1 MKKHFKFIIFS
12 IIYICTTILLSKSIA
27 ISLLNSEISS
37 LEKKLDQI
45 VQEIKDGNRTR
56 STYTELQIF
65 TDDNNVP
72 EDVQNVFKG
81 SAHSNSI
88 INGNLYISTPL
99 TVNGKTK
106 EVIRI
111 GEKLNVN
118 SSIFELIFLYSTVIY
133 LFILIYY
140 FNSKSSNDREISEIN
155 KIITRFHKNPYQELR
170 VNSQSDPILDSVNNY
185 SSQVYAILNDKNQQI
200 DNILKLINTLD
211 FPVFIYDDQGSLIK
225 SNDSFKSEFPYATN
239 ISYFKDQIEFLNF
252 LVSNLVGSNDIQGQF
267 YFEDIDKYFQVKIS
281 NIDNLQG
288 NYIVSMLDISEP
300 IKAKISQDNFIANV
314 SHELKTPLTSIIGF
328 SDAITTHNI
337 SQEQVNEFSLII
349 KKEARRLENLVNDT
363 LKLTKN
369 NIKIQKNEIQINEI
383 IEDILSKLYFQIE
396 EKKLLVEKQ
405 LEDIYL
411 LTNYDLFYGIAKNI
425 IENAIF
431 YTKDNGKIYISL
443 NNDDKNVYLTVKDNG
458 IGISLVNQERI
469 FERFYRV
476 DGARTNTTN
485 GTGLGLAIVK
495 HNAKYLD
502 AKISMTS
509 KLDEGTEISVAFP
522 K

>member
-12 IIYICTTILLSKSIA
+12 IVYICTTILLTKSITT
-27 ISLLNSEISS
+27 SLLNSEISS

-65 TDDNNVP
+65 TDDNKVP

-81 SAHSNSI
+81 SAHSNAI
-88 INGNLYISTPL
+88 IDGNLYVSTPL

-118 SSIFELIFLYSTVIY
+118 PSIFELIFIYSAVIY
-133 LFILIYY
+133 LFILFYY
-140 FNSKSSNDREISEIN
+140 LNNKSSNDREISEIN
-155 KIITRFHKNPYQELR
+155 KIIARFHKNPYQELR
-170 VNSQSDPILDSVNNY
+170 VDSQSDPILDSVNNY

-211 FPVFIYDDQGSLIK
+211 FPVFIYDDQGSLIT
-225 SNDSFKSEFPYATN
+225 SNGSFKLEFPHATN
-239 ISYFKDQIEFLNF
+239 ISYFKNQIEFLNF
-252 LVSNLVGSNDIQGQF
+252 LVSNLVDSNDIQGEF

-281 NIDNLQG
+281 NIDNLHG
-288 NYIVSMLDISEP
+288 NYIVSMLDVSEP

-337 SQEQVNEFSLII
+337 SQKQVHEFSLII
-349 KKEARRLENLVNDT
+349 KKEAERLENLVNDT

-369 NIKIQKNEIQINEI
+369 NIKIQKTEVQANEVVD
-383 IEDILSKLYFQIE
+383 DILSKFYFQIE
-396 EKKLLVEKQ
+396 EKKLHIDKRLRN
-405 LEDIYL
+405 IYF

-431 YTKDNGKIYISL
+431 YTKNNGRIYISL
-443 NNDDKNVYLTVKDNG
+443 NDDNDNVYLTVKDNG
-458 IGISLVNQERI
+458 IGISIVDQERI

-476 DGARTNTTN
+476 DEARSTTTN

-495 HNAKYLD
+495 HNAKYLN
-502 AKISMTS
+502 ARISMIS
-509 KLDEGTEISVAFP
+509 KLDLGTKITIIFP